1 MRISDCGFKMPEWR
15 EEIRGRLADLKVEP
29 TREAE
34 IIEELGQHLEDRYEE
49 LLANGATPAQAERL
63 VLAEIREHESLA
75 RELRRVELQVTQEP
89 IILGT
94 NRRTNMLADLWQDL
108 SYGVRMLTKEKS
120 FTLAAMITLALG
132 IGASTAIFSVTHAVL
147 LRALPYRD
155 ADRLVIVWE
164 KNQQT
169 EQNVISPANFFAW
182 QEQNSVFEGM
192 AAFNDTRNSLSGDG
206 EPEEVPGEITTDNLF
221 SVLGVNAMLGRTFT
235 PEDGRPAQNNVVV
248 ISYGLW
254 ERRFGG
260 DPNMIGRTVILNAV
274 EHTVIGVLPP
284 DVKWHVRR
292 NSQTGRAAELWKPLA
307 ITNDLRQFRGRFI
320 CAVARLRDGTTLKQ
334 ARAEMDTIAGRLAE
348 QYKQFN
354 SGSGINIVPLR
365 EQFSAEIR
373 LALLVLMGAV
383 GFLLLVA
390 CANVANLLLA
400 RAAARQKEI
409 VVRAALGAGRGR
421 IVRQLLTES
430 LLLAALGGVAGLV
443 LAWEGTKVLVS
454 LSPPELGDF
463 QYVEISAPVL
473 GFTFAVVL
481 LTGVVFGL
489 VPAAEASKIKLSDT
503 LKETGRSLAGNTRS
517 RRLGSVLVVA
527 EIALALVLL
536 VGAGLLVRSFLRLQG
551 VDTGFNARNALTM
564 RVALPGARYNDDAKR
579 INFFTQALER
589 MQTLPGVE
597 AAGAINYTPFLGLGT
612 LSGFEIKGRPTP
624 PTVQAMNSTGVCVID
639 QNFFRA
645 LEIPLERGRLFTE
658 QEVREKR
665 NVVIINEAL
674 AKKYF
679 PNEDP
684 LGQRL
689 IIPLRPPTVPT
700 EIIGI
705 VGDAKHTGLDK
716 QTAPMS
722 YWPIAQ
728 EPYPFM
734 TFVLRTR
741 GDATALAAAV
751 RNVVQTLDAQQPI
764 GEVRT
769 LASLVSDSIA
779 RQRFNMLLLAVF
791 AIVAL
796 LLSAV
801 GIYGVMSYAVAQR
814 THEVG
819 IRAAL
824 GASTADILRLVL
836 TQGMKLTLLGVVV
849 GMLAAVALTRLLK
862 NLLFGVGVSDRLT
875 LVALPLLLASVA
887 LLACYL
893 PARRATKVDPMVAL
907 RYE

>member
-1 MRISDCGFKMPEWR
+1 MLNDLRYGIRTLLKNPGFT
-15 EEIRGRLADLKVEP
+15 AVV
-29 TREAE
+29 
-34 IIEELGQHLEDRYEE
+34 
-49 LLANGATPAQAERL
+49 
-63 VLAEIREHESLA
+63 VL
-75 RELRRVELQVTQEP
+75 
-89 IILGT
+89 
-94 NRRTNMLADLWQDL
+94 
-108 SYGVRMLTKEKS
+108 
-120 FTLAAMITLALG
+120 TLALG
-132 IGASTAIFSVTHAVL
+132 IGANTAIFSVTNAVL

-164 KNQQT
+164 KNQRT
-169 EQNVISPANFFAW
+169 EQNTVSPANFFDW

-206 EPEEVPGEITTDNLF
+206 EPEEVPGQITTDNLF

-235 PEDGRPAQNNVVV
+235 PEDGKPGQNNVVV
-248 ISYGLW
+248 IGYGLW
-254 ERRFGG
+254 QRRFGS
-260 DPNMIGRTVILNAV
+260 DPNIIGGKVILNAV

-284 DVKWHVRR
+284 EVKWHVRK
-292 NSQTGRAAELWKPLA
+292 NSQTGRAAELWTPWAL
-307 ITNDLRQFRGRFI
+307 TNELRQLRGRFI
-320 CAVARLRDGTTLKQ
+320 GAVARLKPGATLEQ
-334 ARAEMDTIAGRLAE
+334 ARAEMDTIASRLAE

-354 SGSGINIVPLR
+354 RGYGVNLVPLR
-365 EQFSAEIR
+365 QQFAGEIR
-373 LALLVLMGAV
+373 PALLVLMGAV
-383 GFLLLVA
+383 GFVLLIA

-400 RAAARQKEI
+400 RAVARQREI
-409 VVRAALGAGRGR
+409 AVRAALGAGRGR

-430 LLLAALGGVAGLV
+430 LLLAAMGGIAGLV
-443 LAWEGTKVLVS
+443 LAWGGTGVLVS

-463 QYVEISAPVL
+463 QNVEISGPVL

-481 LTGVVFGL
+481 LIGVVFGL
-489 VPAAEASKIKLSDT
+489 APAFEASNIRLSDT
-503 LKETGRSLAGNTRS
+503 LKEAGRSLAGNARS
-517 RRLGSVLVVA
+517 RQLRGALVVA

-536 VGAGLLVRSFLRLQG
+536 VGAGLLARSFLRLRG
-551 VDTGFNARNALTM
+551 VDTGFNARNVLTM

-597 AAGAINYTPFLGLGT
+597 GAGAINYTPFLGLGT
-612 LSGFEIKGRPTP
+612 RTGFDIEGRPRP
-624 PTVQAMNSTGVCVID
+624 LPDQPIGSTGVCVTD

-645 LEIPLERGRLFTE
+645 LQIPLKRGRLFTE

-665 NVVIINEAL
+665 NVVVINEAL

-679 PNEDP
+679 ANEDP
-684 LGQRL
+684 LGRRL

-705 VGDAKHTGLDK
+705 VGDVKHTGLD
-716 QTAPMS
+716 QPAEPMS

-741 GDATALAAAV
+741 GDAAAVAAAV
-751 RNVVQTLDAQQPI
+751 RHVVQTLDPQQPV

-769 LASLVSDSIA
+769 LASLVGDSIA
-779 RQRFNMLLLAVF
+779 RQRFNTLLLAVF
-791 AIVAL
+791 AVVAL

-801 GIYGVMSYAVAQR
+801 GIYGVMSHAVAQR

-824 GASTADILRLVL
+824 GATAADILRLVL
-836 TQGMKLTLLGVVV
+836 KQGMKLTLLGLAV
-849 GMLAAVALTRLLK
+849 GLLAAVALTRLIK
-862 NLLFGVGVSDRLT
+862 NLLFSVGVTDPLT
-875 LVALPLLLASVA
+875 FVALPLLLASVA

-893 PARRATKVDPMVAL
+893 PARRAAKGDPMVAL
-907 RYE
+907 RCE